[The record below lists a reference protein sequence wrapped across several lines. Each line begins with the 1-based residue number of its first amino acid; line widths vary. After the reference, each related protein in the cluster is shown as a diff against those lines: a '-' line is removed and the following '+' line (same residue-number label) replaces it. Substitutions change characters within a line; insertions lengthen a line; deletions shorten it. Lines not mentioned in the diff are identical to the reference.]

1 MANRYDDEKFGEV
14 VRDYVRGNIS
24 RRQFIIRGAQ
34 LGLSAA
40 VLAKLTQPSRAAAN
54 LIDSD
59 PVSPF
64 ESPITPERVAF
75 LKTKPYKGT
84 TINVMVL
91 KATVG
96 DGLKYHV
103 PHWEEATGGKVNVAE
118 VPIDTLHQQ
127 IFSDLSTGL
136 GKYDAYMTGAWF
148 YGDFFVPKEPYIV
161 PVEKFIGD
169 PKYSLLGSRPMASR
183 HAQALLVEREGLRRA
198 VRRRRAGSVL
208 PQGSSSR
215 RRRIRTSS
223 RRSTIMTSRRRRRR
237 PRNITTLRTSS
248 PAGTGT
254 ATARTTGASRCTP
267 RSTSR
272 GSSTS

>member
-1 MANRYDDEKFGEV
+1 MANRYDDEKFGDV
-14 VRDYVRGNIS
+14 VRDYVRGRIS
-24 RRQFIIRGAQ
+24 RRQFIVRGAQ

-59 PVSPF
+59 PEAPY

-103 PHWEEATGGKVNVAE
+103 PHWEEETGGKVNVAE
-118 VPIDTLHQQ
+118 VPIETLHQQ

-136 GKYDAYMTGAWF
+136 GRYDAYMTGAWF
-148 YGDFFVPKEPYIV
+148 YGDFFVPKDPYIV

-169 PKYSLLGSRPMASR
+169 PKHSYWDPDQWIPAMRKLYSWDGKVYGVLFDGD
-183 HAQALLVEREGLRRA
+183 AQVLYYRKDA
-198 VRRRRAGSVL
+198 VREEGESGQV
-208 PQGSSSR
+208 QGEIQLRPSSAAEDDQGIS
-215 RRRIRTSS
+215 
-223 RRSTIMTSRRRRRR
+223 
-237 PRNITTLRTSS
+237 
-248 PAGTGT
+248 
-254 ATARTTGASRCTP
+254 
-267 RSTSR
+267 
-272 GSSTS
+272 